1 MTNSTEADTV
11 DEFRPLPPGSAERP
25 HPYSAG
31 VLVDIGAASDVG
43 KTRDNNE
50 DHFLVVRYGR
60 AMEML
65 RSNLPVGL
73 LPTDFG
79 EIGYGMAVADGMGGA
94 VGGEIASS
102 LALVAGINLALHQPK
117 WTLVLTPEEIRECL
131 DRWRDRFKQIDAI
144 LAERSRSDP
153 RLSGM
158 GTTLTVAASV
168 GAHLFLYHVGDSRAY
183 LLRQDKL
190 VCLTRDHTYAQ
201 ALADAGQIDPSEIPR
216 HRTRHMLT
224 KVVGMGRGELEADIE
239 YMQLMD
245 GDRLLLCTDGLTEM
259 VPDNQIADVLRKFRT
274 SDAAC
279 HALVKLALDA
289 GGTDNVTVVLARYDI
304 PGGPLASDAA

>member
-1 MTNSTEADTV
+1 MTEPADNDTV
-11 DEFRPLPPGSAERP
+11 DEFRPLPAGSAERP
-25 HPYSAG
+25 HPHSAG
-31 VLVDIGAASDVG
+31 VLVDVGAASDIG

-50 DHFLVVRYGR
+50 DHYLVIRYGR

-94 VGGEIASS
+94 AGGEIASS
-102 LALVAGINLALHQPK
+102 LALVAGVNLALHQPK
-117 WTLVLTPEEIRECL
+117 WTLVLTPDEIREAL

-144 LAERSRSDP
+144 LAERARSDP

-158 GTTLTVAASV
+158 GTTLTVAATV
-168 GAHLFLYHVGDSRAY
+168 GSHMFLYHVGDSRAY
-183 LLRQDKL
+183 LFRNDRL
-190 VCLTRDHTYAQ
+190 VCLSRDHTYAQ
-201 ALADAGQIDPSEIPR
+201 ALADAGRIDPADVAR
-216 HRTRHMLT
+216 HRMRHVLT

-239 YMQLMD
+239 YMQLAD
-245 GDRLLLCTDGLTEM
+245 GDRLLLCTDGLNEM
-259 VPDNQIADVLRKFRT
+259 VPDAQIADVLRRFRT

-279 HALVKLALDA
+279 QALVKLALDA
-289 GGTDNVTVVLARYDI
+289 GGKDNVTVVLARYDI
-304 PGGPLASDAA
+304 PGGF